1 MPLDTRNLAFALGAF
16 TLVALAGCHDAT
28 KPAPREGSVPIP
40 VLGKGA
46 VDERYTS
53 ELNVRGSYAYTGSW
67 SSRNGNRGNA
77 VKVWNVSGP
86 APVLVDSLIVP
97 SYVPTT
103 APVSTTGDVQVSDD
117 GTLLGVATERFGG
130 SLALYSL
137 ADPAHPALLSQ
148 FHSSDTDPGV
158 HTAELARV
166 NGTLYAFLSIDPSGS
181 QIPAKLVVLDLS
193 DPAHPAQLLA
203 RVMGNPFVHDV
214 FVRDSLLFTALWDD
228 GLSIWDIGG
237 SRGGTPANPVFI
249 SNVATIGGEVH
260 NVWWF
265 HDPSSGS
272 KRYVFVGQEGPATLF
287 AAASG
292 DIHVV
297 DISTIT
303 APHEVATYSLPNAG
317 THNFSV
323 DEGSGVLYAAYY
335 NGGVRAIDVRGDLA
349 SCAAS
354 ARLTDGRCDLRAAGR
369 ELGYALEQGNFIW
382 GVQWV
387 GNRVYASDMLHGL
400 WTIDVSSLR
409 R

>member
-1 MPLDTRNLAFALGAF
+1 MLDISRRTCRLLA
-16 TLVALAGCHDAT
+16 LVAVAACHDGND
-28 KPAPREGSVPIP
+28 PAPRDHSASIP

-67 SSRNGNRGNA
+67 GNRNGIRGNA
-77 VKVWNVSGP
+77 VKIWDITGK

-97 SYVPTT
+97 TFAPTT

-137 ADPAHPALLSQ
+137 ANPAHPVLLSQ
-148 FHSSDTDPGV
+148 FHSIDTDPGV

-166 NGTLYAFLSIDPSGS
+166 KGKLYAFLDIDPNGATV
-181 QIPAKLVVLDLS
+181 PAKLVVLDLS
-193 DPAHPAQLLA
+193 DPAQPTQILA
-203 RVMGNPFVHDV
+203 RVMGDPFVHDV

-249 SNVATIGGEVH
+249 SNIATVGGEVH

-265 HDPSSGS
+265 HDPTTGGQQF
-272 KRYVFVGQEGPATLF
+272 VFVGQEGPATLF

-303 APHEVATYSLPNAG
+303 APREVAMYSLPNAG

-323 DEGSGVLYAAYY
+323 DESSGVLYAAYY
-335 NGGVRAIDVRGDLA
+335 NGGVRALDIRGDPG
-349 SCAAS
+349 SCTTA
-354 ARLTDGRCDLRAAGR
+354 ARLSDGRCDLRAAGR
-369 ELGYALEQGNFIW
+369 EIGHALDQGNFIW

-387 GNRVYASDMLHGL
+387 GDRLYASDMPHGL
-400 WTIDVSSLR
+400 WTLDVSSLR